1 MAALEGMPLIAI
13 IPPVVRE
20 WHATATARQGLA
32 YLDPAVVPGPPHCDG
47 LRSPRRCDQGESMQ
61 HHRCRFWP
69 GQKAPRCG
77 LSGFR
82 LMCSLSSRAQTSEWA
97 GPDRVFVG
105 RDGQLMRNDAIRQA
119 FTRARK
125 KVNMPR
131 FRFHDAANGV
141 SPSPRRRAQPR
152 RISCGGSVA
161 LRQSRRTATCTSL
174 MAATI
179 R

>member
-131 FRFHDAANGV
+131 FRFHDAANG
-141 SPSPRRRAQPR
+141 SAPRRVDGRNHE
-152 RISCGGSVA
+152 GSHAVA
-161 LRQSRRTATCTSL
+161 RSRFASRGEPL
-174 MAATI
+174 PVH